1 MPKSQRLGEV
11 LLEAGLITQDVL
23 DAALVHQRQGEDA
36 AGRRVRLGTVLLD
49 MGVVSEEGLA
59 HALSMQLGIPF
70 VDLTSVAVDPD
81 LLQLIPRRTAD
92 RLGVVP
98 VDRTEAGI
106 LIAMA
111 DPTDVVAL
119 DDVRVTARAGT
130 IRAAVAT
137 QSAVRD
143 AIDRF
148 YSLDSATTDV
158 VNRLGEAAD
167 VEVVVATAP
176 EEPVEDLASS
186 GQAAPIVRL
195 ANAILADG
203 VRARATD
210 VHIEPQQSEVT
221 VRYRIDG
228 LLREVMTLPKTV
240 HAALVSRLKIM
251 ATMDIAERRRPQD
264 GRARV
269 VVSGSDVSLRV
280 STIPTM
286 RGEKVVLRLL
296 RQGEET
302 VSLEETGM
310 TLDQLALVRDALS
323 QPQGFVLFTGPT
335 GSGKTTSMYATLLEK
350 KSPEVNIV
358 TLEDPIEYQIRGIS
372 QMQIDDK
379 TGLSFARGLRSVLR
393 QDPNVI
399 MVGEIRDVETAH
411 ISLQAAMTGHLV
423 FSTVHTNDAASAVTR
438 LVDMG
443 VESFLVAQALS
454 LIVAQRLVRV
464 ICPHCKQEAPPS
476 EAALKRLGLAPDTLA
491 GVTLYRGAG
500 CETCGFTG
508 FLGRTGIFEVLP
520 IRRQMREQINAQAA
534 EGVLSAGARAA
545 GVRSLLEAGLEKVRA
560 GITTLD
566 EVQREVQIERQ
577 PDRPR
582 CPSCRNEVDPA
593 FVVCPY
599 CQLNLG
605 PASCG
610 SCGREVAA
618 DWNICPYCRAE
629 LDPAAPAAANP
640 HTPGRARVLFVDDD
654 PSLIQLAH
662 AMFDDDFEVL
672 DASSGEDAIRRAAV
686 ERPDLILLDL
696 HMPGIGGLEVAKRLR
711 GSAATSMIPLIML
724 TGDDSG
730 EIEGLRAG
738 VDDYIVKPFDED
750 RLRARIERAL
760 RLAARVATG

>member
-11 LLEAGLITQDVL
+11 LIEAGLITEDVL
-23 DAALVHQRQGEDA
+23 QAALIHQRDSEDPS
-36 AGRRVRLGTVLLD
+36 GRRSKLGTVLLD
-49 MGVVSEEGLA
+49 MGVVTEEALA
-59 HALSMQLGIPF
+59 HALSLQLGIPF
-70 VDLTSVAVDPD
+70 LDLASVAVEPD
-81 LLQLIPRRTAD
+81 VIQLIPRRIAD
-92 RLGVVP
+92 RLAIVP
-98 VDRTEAGI
+98 VARTEAGI

-119 DDVRVTARAGT
+119 DDVRVTARAGSV
-130 IRAAVAT
+130 RPAVAT
-137 QSAVRD
+137 YSAVRD
-143 AIDRF
+143 AINRF
-148 YSLDSATTDV
+148 YSLDSATADV

-167 VEVVVATAP
+167 IEVVVSSP
-176 EEPVEDLASS
+176 EEPVEDLANS
-186 GQAAPIVRL
+186 GQTAPVVRL
-195 ANAILADG
+195 ANAIIADG

-210 VHIEPQQSEVT
+210 VHIEPQQADVT

-269 VVSGSDVSLRV
+269 VVQGRDVSLRV

-302 VSLEETGM
+302 VALTDTGL
-310 TLDQLALVRDALS
+310 TPDQLSMLRDALA
-323 QPQGFVLFTGPT
+323 QPQGFILFTGPT
-335 GSGKTTSMYATLLEK
+335 GSGKTTSMYAALLEK
-350 KSPEVNIV
+350 KSAEVNIV

-372 QMQIDDK
+372 QMQIDEK
-379 TGLSFARGLRSVLR
+379 TGLSFARSLRSVLR

-423 FSTVHTNDAASAVTR
+423 FSTVHTNDAASAVSR

-443 VESFLVAQALS
+443 VESFLVAQALT
-454 LIVAQRLVRV
+454 LVVAQRLVRL
-464 ICPHCKQEAPPS
+464 ICPHCKEEAEPS
-476 EAALKRLGLAPDTLA
+476 ETTLARLGVTPAA
-491 GVTLYRGAG
+491 VEGVTLYRGKG

-520 IRRQMREQINAQAA
+520 VRRQMREQINAQAG
-534 EGVLSAGARAA
+534 ESILSAAARAA
-545 GVRSLLEAGLEKVRA
+545 GVRTLLDAGLEKVRA
-560 GITTLD
+560 GVTTLE

-577 PDRPR
+577 TQLPR
-582 CPSCRNEVDPA
+582 CPSCRHEVDAA
-593 FVVCPY
+593 FVICPY
-599 CQLNLG
+599 CQHDLG
-605 PASCG
+605 PSGCPNCG
-610 SCGREVAA
+610 KDVAP
-618 DWNICPYCRAE
+618 DWSVCPYCRAD
-629 LDPAAPAAANP
+629 LAGAAKASTASPSSDGKP
-640 HTPGRARVLFVDDD
+640 HVLFVDDD

-662 AMFDDDFEVL
+662 AMFDDDFHVL
-672 DASSGEDAIRRAAV
+672 DATSGEEAIRRAAV

-696 HMPGIGGLEVAKRLR
+696 HMPDLSGIEVAKRLR
-711 GSAATSMIPLIML
+711 ASAATSMIPLIML

-738 VDDYIVKPFDED
+738 VDDYIVKPFEEE

-760 RLAARVATG
+760 RLATRA